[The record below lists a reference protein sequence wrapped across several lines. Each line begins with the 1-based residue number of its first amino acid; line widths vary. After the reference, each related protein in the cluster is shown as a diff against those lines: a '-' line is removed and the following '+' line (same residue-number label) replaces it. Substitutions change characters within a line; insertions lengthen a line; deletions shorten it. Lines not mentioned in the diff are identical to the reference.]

1 MSREQLLAT
10 TFVELADTLGDD
22 FDVVDFLQNLAERS
36 AEILGAD
43 AAAIILADQR
53 GALRVIA
60 TTSHAARDLELQ
72 ALATAEGPC
81 LDAFHSGEDVVNV
94 PRAEGLRRWPRF
106 LGAAEDL
113 GYPSVHAVP
122 LRLRSE
128 RLGAITLLYAAITEL
143 TDDDRALARAL
154 TAVATVGLL
163 QERTPRQREVLADQL
178 QAALSL
184 RVVVEQAKGVV
195 AEWAELEIEEAFA
208 LMRAFARE
216 HARSLGAVATD
227 VIEGRLAVGDLLPP
241 ERPTT

>member
-43 AAAIILADQR
+43 AAAIVLADQR

-60 TTSHAARDLELQ
+60 TTTHAARDLGLET
-72 ALATAEGPC
+72 LATAEGPC
-81 LDAFHSGEDVVNV
+81 LDAFRSGDDVVNV
-94 PRAEGLRRWPRF
+94 PRTEGLRRWPRF
-106 LGAAEDL
+106 VRTTEEL

-128 RLGAITLLYAAITEL
+128 RLGALALLYAAATDL
-143 TDDDRALARAL
+143 TDDDRAIARAL

-195 AEWAELEIEEAFA
+195 AEWADLEIEEAFA

-216 HARSLGAVATD
+216 HARPLGTVATD

>member
-163 QERTPRQREVLADQL
+163 QERTPR
-178 QAALSL
+178 
-184 RVVVEQAKGVV
+184 
-195 AEWAELEIEEAFA
+195 
-208 LMRAFARE
+208 
-216 HARSLGAVATD
+216 
-227 VIEGRLAVGDLLPP
+227 
-241 ERPTT
+241 